1 MIMFCQVKHSTAC
14 ETQTRP
20 DCKTIQWQA
29 CRYVL
34 YCIYSGT
41 HKPMEKEDDINEIL
55 ASA

>member
-1 MIMFCQVKHSTAC
+1 MFCQVKHSTAC

-20 DCKTIQWQA
+20 DCKTIQWQT